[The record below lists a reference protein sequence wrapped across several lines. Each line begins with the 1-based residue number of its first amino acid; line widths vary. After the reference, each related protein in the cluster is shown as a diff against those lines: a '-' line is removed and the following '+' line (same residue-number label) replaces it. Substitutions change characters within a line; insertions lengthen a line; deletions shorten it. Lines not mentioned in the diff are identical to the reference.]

1 MACFPELLDVSL
13 ALSLQLRLALAS
25 PVILDSPCFAFFG
38 LLRLVLARFASTH
51 FLVRRLPSPRF
62 TLLQLVARPSMVAAA
77 SLRIALH
84 CLAMPQ
90 LAFLPGCASQALPF
104 SGTGK

>member
-51 FLVRRLPSPRF
+51 FFVRRLPSPRF

-90 LAFLPGCASQALPF
+90 LAFLPGCASQDLPF
-104 SGTGK
+104 SGIGK